1 MIVFVDRVGG
11 ALASLAA
18 SIAASRGLAARA
30 VTREPLRPR
39 SEVREALAEIGIA
52 NVVDA
57 ELALGPT
64 EGDPEVELGR
74 APLDVSLYDG
84 PATTA
89 FGDTGL
95 ERIALARISRDRIE
109 RWLETRDLKA

>member
-30 VTREPLRPR
+30 VTREPLRQR
-39 SEVREALAEIGIA
+39 TEVREALAEIGIA
-52 NVVDA
+52 SVVDA
-57 ELALGPT
+57 QQLAEPIV
-64 EGDPEVELGR
+64 GDDEVELGR

-84 PATTA
+84 PPTTA

-95 ERIALARISRDRIE
+95 ERIALARISRDKIE